1 MTRWIVILVAVA
13 IAIAIAGL
21 SLFGD
26 NYVLRLATT
35 VAMYVALAVAW
46 NIVGGFTGYPSF
58 ATAAFFGLGAYAGG
72 IMLSRGIP
80 LGVAWIGAGLVSM
93 VFAILLGLA
102 ILHLRGHYF
111 AIGSLVIPDVLREVT
126 NTWISLTGGGMGLN
140 VPLVA
145 GNAEF
150 QARFFLVAMTTVA
163 VFAALAAYW
172 ISRSRLGVAL
182 QCIEQNEDAA
192 QVIGID
198 TRRAKVAAFA
208 ISSLFVGVVGAVYAS
223 WTTYIDPGDVYD
235 VSLSVKP
242 IIMALLGGVGTLAGP
257 VIGAFVF
264 LGLEEVIW
272 RSSLEFHA
280 GILGLLV
287 VVLVLFLP
295 GGLRELKG
303 RSIWNWIRM
312 KAGGRAG
319 S

>member
-1 MTRWIVILVAVA
+1 MARWIFIFVVLGAA
-13 IAIAIAGL
+13 LAGL
-21 SLFGD
+21 FLFGD
-26 NYVLRLATT
+26 NYVFRLATT
-35 VAMYVALAVAW
+35 VAMYATLALAW
-46 NIVGGFTGYPSF
+46 NIIGGFAGYPSF
-58 ATAAFFGLGAYAGG
+58 ATAAFFGLGAYASG
-72 IMLSRGIP
+72 IMLSRGVP
-80 LGVAWIGAGLVSM
+80 LGAAWILAGLIST
-93 VFAILLGLA
+93 VFAGLLGLA

-111 AIGSLVIPDVLREVT
+111 AIGSLVVPDVLREVT
-126 NTWISLTGGGMGLN
+126 NTWVSLTGGGMGLN

-150 QARFFLVAMTTVA
+150 QARFFLAAMTSIA
-163 VFAALAAYW
+163 ILAALAAYL

-198 TRRAKVAAFA
+198 TRRAKVVAFA
-208 ISSLFVGVVGAVYAS
+208 ISSLFVALAGAVYAS

-257 VIGAFVF
+257 LIGAFVF

-287 VVLVLFLP
+287 VALVLFLP

-303 RSIWNWIRM
+303 RSIWNWIWM
-312 KAGGRAG
+312 KAAG
-319 S
+319 KTSP